1 MREETLGVSKLF
13 LIVSF
18 RGSRARDRY
27 CGWFS
32 CPFQWLNCAFHGARK
47 VRCGF
52 LLLRVLHDQG
62 NAAIGRIQ
70 RLVFLAQPLIR
81 EAAHLRDLISPDSVL
96 HHQAARGI
104 SAVSGEFPIPVA
116 TALRVLL

>member
-1 MREETLGVSKLF
+1 
-13 LIVSF
+13 
-18 RGSRARDRY
+18 
-27 CGWFS
+27 
-32 CPFQWLNCAFHGARK
+32 
-47 VRCGF
+47 
-52 LLLRVLHDQG
+52 LHDQG

-104 SAVSGEFPIPVA
+104 GAVSGEFPIPVA
-116 TALRVLL
+116 TALRVLLRVGVPLECQFVRQLAEILGQRGQQF